1 MIRHVTTDLETVT
14 CSTGASCQVLYRAL
28 SQEFFLVLC
37 TSATQLF
44 LFQLHEWIPLIVL
57 FQACCCSSCEKT
69 KYHQRMD
76 GSITTDAETET
87 VLQGLISKILPGFVH
102 IRNPVGLIPYTYC
115 RYTSD
120 GALAPMAGGH
130 IPENGAS
137 GRGYGPRHGPRLG
150 MDPTPAPSGAPPI
163 QKGSGID
170 TSTNPSPPAPPSA
183 DIQSAGP
190 SGTPF
195 NLVFPKNSAGQPST
209 SPSPPS
215 PASSSS
221 SAGSAASPPA
231 TAPGVAAPSV
241 SIPISYSPV
250 ESPVSY
256 DSALMMFQQ
265 QQQQESLLQQQV
277 KAMADGR
284 GLDDEELL
292 YEAYFH

>member
-1 MIRHVTTDLETVT
+1 MIQKPKLV
-14 CSTGASCQVLYRAL
+14 SRAL
-28 SQEFFLVLC
+28 SEEFFL
-37 TSATQLF
+37 
-44 LFQLHEWIPLIVL
+44 
-57 FQACCCSSCEKT
+57 
-69 KYHQRMD
+69 
-76 GSITTDAETET
+76 
-87 VLQGLISKILPGFVH
+87 GFVH
-102 IRNPVGLIPYTYC
+102 IRNPVGLIPFTCC

-183 DIQSAGP
+183 GIQSAGP

-195 NLVFPKNSAGQPST
+195 NLVFPRNSAGQPST
-209 SPSPPS
+209 SPSPSS
-215 PASSSS
+215 PVSSSS
-221 SAGSAASPPA
+221 TGSAASPPT

-256 DSALMMFQQ
+256 DSAVMMFQQQQ

>member
-1 MIRHVTTDLETVT
+1 MI
-14 CSTGASCQVLYRAL
+14 
-28 SQEFFLVLC
+28 
-37 TSATQLF
+37 
-44 LFQLHEWIPLIVL
+44 
-57 FQACCCSSCEKT
+57 
-69 KYHQRMD
+69 
-76 GSITTDAETET
+76 GSITTGSETET
-87 VLQGLISKILPGFVH
+87 VLQGLISRTLPGFVH
-102 IRNPVGLIPYTYC
+102 IRNPVGLIPSTFC

-137 GRGYGPRHGPRLG
+137 GRGYGPRDGPRLG
-150 MDPTPAPSGAPPI
+150 MDPTPAPIGAPPI

-195 NLVFPKNSAGQPST
+195 NLVFPKNLAGQPSASPSPSGPST
-209 SPSPPS
+209 SPSPSS
-215 PASSSS
+215 PSSST
-221 SAGSAASPPA
+221 GSAASPPA

-241 SIPISYSPV
+241 PIPISYSPV
-250 ESPVSY
+250 VSPVSY
-256 DSALMMFQQ
+256 DPVLSPVSYDPAVMMFQQ

>member
-1 MIRHVTTDLETVT
+1 MLLLFFAKNKILSMHDWKHHNWFRNRN
-14 CSTGASCQVLYRAL
+14 CSTGPYLKN
-28 SQEFFLVLC
+28 
-37 TSATQLF
+37 
-44 LFQLHEWIPLIVL
+44 
-57 FQACCCSSCEKT
+57 SSWF
-69 KYHQRMD
+69 
-76 GSITTDAETET
+76 
-87 VLQGLISKILPGFVH
+87 FVH
-102 IRNPVGLIPYTYC
+102 IRNPVGLIPSTCC

-137 GRGYGPRHGPRLG
+137 GRGYGPGHGPRLG
-150 MDPTPAPSGAPPI
+150 MGPTPAPFGAPPI

-170 TSTNPSPPAPPSA
+170 TSTNPSPPVPPSA

-195 NLVFPKNSAGQPST
+195 NLVFPKNLAGQPST
-209 SPSPPS
+209 SPSPSS
-215 PASSSS
+215 PSSSTGPS
-221 SAGSAASPPA
+221 SPSSSTGSAASPPA
-231 TAPGVAAPSV
+231 IAPDVAVLSV

-256 DSALMMFQQ
+256 DPAVMMFQQ

>member
-1 MIRHVTTDLETVT
+1 
-14 CSTGASCQVLYRAL
+14 
-28 SQEFFLVLC
+28 
-37 TSATQLF
+37 
-44 LFQLHEWIPLIVL
+44 
-57 FQACCCSSCEKT
+57 
-69 KYHQRMD
+69 MD
-76 GSITTDAETET
+76 GSITTDSETET
-87 VLQGLISKILPGFVH
+87 VLQGLISRILPGFVH
-102 IRNPVGLIPYTYC
+102 IRNPVGLIPYTCC

-195 NLVFPKNSAGQPST
+195 NLNFPKNSAGQPST

-221 SAGSAASPPA
+221 TGSAASPPA
-231 TAPGVAAPSV
+231 TAPDVAALSL
-241 SIPISYSPV
+241 
-250 ESPVSY
+250 SPVSY